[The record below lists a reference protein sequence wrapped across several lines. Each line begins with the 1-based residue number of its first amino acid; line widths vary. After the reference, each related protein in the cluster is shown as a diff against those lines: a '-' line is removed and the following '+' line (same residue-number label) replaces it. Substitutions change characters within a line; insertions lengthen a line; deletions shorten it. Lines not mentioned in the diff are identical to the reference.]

1 LTPVLQS
8 ASAKQA
14 NKKDNNMTRKTN
26 SYYAGNDIERP
37 IRTSKPAGLFDRNDP
52 QSLRD
57 YADKM
62 EAWQIVNAEYDLK
75 IVAYRQ
81 DIRARQAELCND
93 LADENDM
100 TVPQASV
107 VFNVAW
113 EDGHSEGFSAVID
126 RFEELAELIVN
137 FNQAGDWI

>member
-1 LTPVLQS
+1 
-8 ASAKQA
+8 
-14 NKKDNNMTRKTN
+14 MTRKTN
-26 SYYAGNDIERP
+26 SYYAGDDIQLP

-81 DIRARQAELCND
+81 DIQARQAELRYV
-93 LADENDM
+93 LADENYM
-100 TVPQASV
+100 NIAQATVL
-107 VFNVAW
+107 FNVAW

-126 RFEELAELIVN
+126 RFEELAEIIEN
-137 FNQAGDWI
+137 FNQAGEE